1 MNAEMPVTYWM
12 VAIGT
17 LLSAI
22 HVMHFKCPLF
32 ISYKDVDLLC
42 PRQLTIKRKK
52 ERHATHTQDNKI
64 LTRLYIVHRD
74 CKT

>member
-1 MNAEMPVTYWM
+1 MNAEMLVTYWM

-17 LLSAI
+17 LLSVI

-42 PRQLTIKRKK
+42 PRQLTIKGKK
-52 ERHATHTQDNKI
+52 KKKATFTVEKNK
-64 LTRLYIVHRD
+64 Y
-74 CKT
+74 